1 MHDPANPE
9 TARTGLIF
17 AECHINYRSPVHFD
31 EEVAVECSVGEIR
44 RSAFQM
50 LFTMTVEDRLV
61 ADGYG
66 WLVGFDYEEQRSSRL
81 PEALRDA
88 LQAAAT

>member
-1 MHDPANPE
+1 M
-9 TARTGLIF
+9 IF

-31 EEVAVECSVGEIR
+31 EEVAIECAVGEIR

-50 LFTMTVEDRLV
+50 RFQMTVDGRLV

-66 WLVGFDYEEQRSSRL
+66 WLVGFDYEAQRSSPL
-81 PEALRDA
+81 PEPLREALE
-88 LQAAAT
+88 AAAT